1 MVFAGMNFDGRW
13 VMRQIGRATRSPN
26 SIGFAGVLA
35 LVFLFPVVSD
45 ATEPAPLPSWTD
57 GPNRQAIIEFVAAVT
72 DPGGDAYVAPAD
84 RIATFD
90 NDGTLWAEKPTYFQ
104 IYFTMERIRQLAPG
118 HPGWADTQPFQAVL
132 EDDRDRI
139 AAFSL
144 DDLKALVIAAHAE
157 TTQSEFQAAAEAFLA
172 DARHPDHGVAFTKMT
187 YQPMVELLDY
197 LRANQFRVFIVSG
210 GGVEFIRAFS
220 EAAYGIPRENVIGSS
235 LEYEFR
241 EQAGGSDVYRL
252 PIIGSFDD
260 RAVKPANIALHIGR
274 RPVIAVG
281 NSDGDLQ
288 MLQYT
293 ADRDGPSLSILL
305 HHDDA
310 EREYDYDHGTEAAL
324 AEAEARGWLIVSI
337 ARDFETV
344 FSYQAP

>member
-1 MVFAGMNFDGRW
+1 MPPIHVSARSQGLRRGALAVIAIAVFAWIPASAQDG
-13 VMRQIGRATRSPN
+13 
-26 SIGFAGVLA
+26 
-35 LVFLFPVVSD
+35 
-45 ATEPAPLPSWTD
+45 PLGSWTD
-57 GPNRQAIIEFVAAVT
+57 GPNRQAIIDFVAAVT
-72 DPGGDAYVAPAD
+72 DPDGDAYVPPVD

-104 IYFTMERIRQLAPG
+104 IYFTMDRIRQLAPN
-118 HPGWADTQPFQAVL
+118 HPDWAGTQPFQAVL
-132 EDDRDRI
+132 EEDRDRI

-144 DDLKALVIAAHAE
+144 DDVKTLVIAAHGE
-157 TTQSEFQAAAEAFLA
+157 TTQTEFQAAAEAFLA
-172 DARHPDHGVAFTKMT
+172 DARHPERWVAFTALT
-187 YQPMVELLDY
+187 YRPMVELLDY

-210 GGVEFIRAFS
+210 GGVEFIRVFS

-241 EQAGGSDVYRL
+241 DQDGGSDVYRL
-252 PIIGSFDD
+252 PVIGSFDD

-288 MLQYT
+288 MLQY
-293 ADRDGPSLSILL
+293 ADDGDGPSLSVLL
-305 HHDDA
+305 HHDDPV
-310 EREYDYDHGTEAAL
+310 REYDYDHGTEAAL
-324 AEAEARGWLIVSI
+324 AMAEARGWLVVSI

-344 FSYQAP
+344 FAYQAE